1 LVSNRN
7 IINNQ
12 LKRTIKDSLIY
23 LPAKLVPAI
32 IGILLIRILTTIFTP
47 EEYGYYQITLSTFG
61 LIKVFSMVWL
71 STSVTRFYLN
81 YKNEHKEGMFFSTIF
96 ISTIVGALV
105 VALLSY
111 LINIIIFKNNI
122 DPALFSLINLAIAAS
137 IFTAFF
143 EIFVVVFRAGLEP
156 KKYTTFWLLFVVG
169 KPLLGILLIV
179 VFGFK
184 VNGIFWGFLIIPT
197 ILDIIIFIKLD
208 IQKYLKISN
217 ISSSLFKQFFKYG
230 IPISFSFL
238 AFWILSLSDRYLI
251 EFFRD
256 SAEVGLYSVSYVI
269 SEKTLNFIYMILMLA
284 AYPIIIDNWEK
295 HGDEHTQ
302 TLITELSR
310 YYLFLCVPILTV
322 LVTIPKQVLL
332 IFSSAKFIDGAVVL
346 PLIASGIF
354 LYGLTQY
361 VQKGFELHK
370 KSYKIAMLSLIAGI
384 TNISFNLILI
394 PKFGYLGAGVSATL
408 AYAVYF
414 FVAIFLAR
422 KEMPWLPPYKSIFNT
437 IIAGSLFS
445 LFLIFGSSITPNL
458 FIIAF
463 LFIPL
468 GVILFFLILILLK
481 EINKAEI
488 NKGRDFLT
496 SLMNINK

>member
-1 LVSNRN
+1 LENN
-7 IINNQ
+7 HHTINTQ
-12 LKRTIKDSLIY
+12 LKRTVKDSLIY

-32 IGILLIRILTTIFTP
+32 IGILLIRILTTLFSP

-61 LIKVFSMVWL
+61 LIKVFGMVWL

-81 YKNEHKEGMFFSTIF
+81 YKKQKKENIFFSTLF
-96 ISTIVGALV
+96 ICTVICALL
-105 VALLSY
+105 VALLSF
-111 LINIIIFKNNI
+111 LINLIVFKKTL
-122 DPALFSLINLAIAAS
+122 DPALFSLINLAIVAS

-143 EIFVVVFRAGLEP
+143 EIFVVVYRAGLEP
-156 KKYTTFWLLFVVG
+156 KKYTSYWLLFVVG
-169 KPLLGILLIV
+169 KPLLGILLIL
-179 VFGFK
+179 VFGLK
-184 VNGIFWGFLIIPT
+184 VNGIFWAFIIIPT

-217 ISSSLFKQFFKYG
+217 ISLSLFKQFFKYG

-238 AFWILSLSDRYLI
+238 AFWILSLSDRYFI

-256 SAEVGLYSVSYVI
+256 SAEVGLYSVGYVI
-269 SEKTLNFIYMILMLA
+269 SEKTLNFIYMVLMLA

-310 YYLFLCVPILTV
+310 YYLFLCVPILIT
-322 LVTIPKQVLL
+322 LVTIPKTILL
-332 IFSSAKFIDGAVVL
+332 IFSSEKFVDGAVVL

-370 KSYKIAMLSLIAGI
+370 KSYKIALLSCIAGL
-384 TNISFNLILI
+384 TNIGINIILI
-394 PKFGYLGAGVSATL
+394 PKFGYLGAGISAAFSYL
-408 AYAVYF
+408 VYF
-414 FVAIFLAR
+414 LIAIFLAR
-422 KEMPWLPPYKSIFNT
+422 KELPWLPPYKSIFNSL
-437 IIAGSLFS
+437 IAGSIFS
-445 LFLIFGSSITPNL
+445 LFLYYSSRITPNL

-468 GVILFFLILILLK
+468 GVVLFFLILILLK
-481 EINKAEI
+481 EINRAEI
-488 NKGRDFLT
+488 EKARDFLT
-496 SLMNINK
+496 DLTSLKK